1 MAAGLGPAGALLPPG
16 YEARG
21 GGGHPGVLPMPGTP
35 VAQPGI
41 GRATGGSGLVVRLP
55 GSVAK
60 AALSSPPPFASP
72 SASSSH
78 PGLAA
83 VTPSATPSKS
93 APASAKS
100 RPKGRDGRG
109 SGSRRSNA
117 NSQPRETSAQ
127 ARARRQQDRERRQGE
142 KFVPDQQT
150 NRYLVRA
157 DRITKQLQRC
167 RERDNALKRSSLTR
181 FSDAMDLPDH
191 RALLLSFE
199 AWRKDEADRAAAAA
213 TAPTPRHGVGE
224 DGEDDGLGPPG
235 GDAGDAFAGRGGG
248 ASGATAA
255 SSSSSSSAAAAAAAA
270 GGAGASANGHGQGA
284 LFHGALGGGAGAGHG
299 GTAAGAGAGSATQSG
314 AILALA
320 AAAASLEASGEAA
333 AAEPQ
338 AAASDAAP
346 PPASVASVTLGWGAG
361 HAVAQEVASHSK
373 RGAGSHASSG
383 RGAAKAAPRPG
394 KSWAGEGVVEADGA
408 TLAAEED
415 WARLGALAE
424 GPTCP
429 ACGFEKEAAD
439 ERCWNTDCALCPI
452 AGEEH
457 SPPSTPATAPAPA
470 LEATDRRR
478 ARGGRAPRVP
488 ASLAADPLASA
499 AALSQARSAFPT
511 DCALGVDELAP
522 GAEHLAALDAVAAAA
537 TAGNLDAQLDPPT
550 AVPSLDGPVVVPA
563 RHLRTRDA
571 ADAATAIAQGPVAAS
586 LRIGLLFDSEAA
598 RRFVGQT
605 SADGRRLRRARRR
618 RQRALRPNSLLEG
631 VRPVELE
638 GAGECDDASA
648 VQPAVP
654 PTWGD
659 EPVVRDHLGLLWG
672 ECQDVIDAAASET
685 GADSLDPRLL
695 KRAASGSHEAPPFSP
710 RPGNASSTGG
720 AAGAEHESGTSVL
733 GRLLPWWRSS
743 LGPTRRRC
751 RAGET
756 AWGSDARA
764 LEEEDEAEEVVG
776 PLRRSNAADLAAP
789 PGTAVDPQA
798 ASDAAEAIGGM
809 ALLPAQPMQ
818 GVGVGVVSAVNDS
831 SDACLPTS
839 AGSLEEAL
847 PSSVCRGG
855 RAAPKHDEG
864 AAAAS
869 VRDRHSFDDAERKRW
884 PLHAR
889 LLTAGELMALD
900 TALADVFGREYDFAL
915 CHSFGQPGRRLAP
928 EERASAAATLSQRL
942 APARRPLRTIGSGCA
957 RIAASSGS
965 VAAALGEAERRRG
978 PLPVTY
984 HAVRRHVLAIARME
998 ITKQYARHRAAVED
1012 ALAAGT
1018 TPPTPAYR
1026 PAQRAAPLRR
1036 SMPRIPLAPV
1046 DPRTS
1051 PDCRIRRSRSAST
1064 VADEEASEAL
1074 AHLSETAHA
1083 GSPAPPS
1090 GRSLA
1095 AAAAAA
1101 AASAQAASAPQPEGS
1116 ESDVV
1121 AAAAALF
1128 SASAAAAAPEPAASD
1143 AVLRRRQSA
1152 PSDEEVDRYAPPPDF
1167 RALEAAVFGPG
1178 GERVGQAVALRQLL
1192 RAAGIRVSA
1201 APLAADELLPDED
1214 DDAFTAA
1221 RVSAAEAQAGSACL
1235 QGGSSSAASA
1245 AADDSGADP
1254 TSTAVRPGA
1263 EGRSGLEPFPLLPG
1277 HLLQFLHPTRSQL
1290 AAVGSGTGAI
1300 RSALMHASPA
1310 TLPAYVP
1317 EAFPAMGR
1325 PRPWGDG
1332 IPAVGTAPHGPLSHA
1347 ALCPP
1352 SGVAVN
1358 ASPSSGFVNPGL
1370 WHQEPTASPRG
1381 PPAVA
1386 GLALTAPA
1394 SPIVALTTAAAGG
1407 SNGAGGPR
1415 ANAPAA
1421 SPSPVPQSGLAPR
1434 TLASGL
1440 EPSVRA
1446 ALAASLGASGPAM
1459 LHDAASAAPV
1469 RVAAAMAWVPG
1480 RGGILAPSVP
1490 GVPVTWIRAFTPLDG
1505 TRGRAVASATH
1516 AALFA
1521 PRGAGAR
1528 ASAARLGLLPAGG
1541 SAASSAAGN
1550 DSDCEGD
1557 ASADA
1562 AGQASAQPLQARLA
1576 SLAASAAASGATV
1589 ARRASAPGT
1598 VVPPEIAGAALSR
1611 PTPGAWSAGHSHA
1624 APPMAVTTP
1633 TELDVGPAAGN
1644 AMAALT
1650 VAAPAHILGRA
1661 FRPRDDVNQMAR
1673 GVLDIPA
1680 HLRPAGAPAADALAS
1695 WAESMHGPSTP
1706 RLAELAR
1713 QSAQPAMLG
1722 AMAELAG
1729 GLDALRRS
1737 AQGIGGGLPG
1747 FPTPGVMHAGAA
1759 GRDPEAAVEGAAWR
1773 SRSWRLAPEEQD
1785 HPVLAAAAGLMSFSS
1800 TELTPT
1806 GLERLVLDRTEFI
1819 ARAERR
1825 AMGLAQRRRRRAK
1838 RARAQARA
1846 AANSAAKRARGATA
1860 SDAASAAS
1868 ATGAPAAGA
1877 GAGSE
1882 DAQQQQQQQQ
1892 QGQADGDEAP
1902 GADVERENPE
1912 GSIARGCGGG
1922 GDDNAAGGSVDRDQ
1936 GEDED
1941 DEDDDPLIPLS
1952 EDEADDEDAESSAS
1966 ASGAATTAEAAAPA
1980 APDGPGGAPRAKR
1993 PRREIR
1999 DPEVGVRPGWYVCE
2013 DNETW
2018 FLPGNGF
2025 RYQTVHTAPEYR
2037 VRTAAYGE
2045 ESDGAGD
2052 SDAASPDSPVPD
2064 AAFGAAGEPTAFPPE
2079 LEPELQRCQD
2089 NHVAAQDCM
2098 QARLAAVLHRASQLP
2113 HPQQQRIQLV
2123 LMRHQAS
2130 LHAQRLGAAR
2140 MQASERAAAAASA
2153 AASACT
2159 DVDRDRAAQ
2168 AEALAR
2174 QQEGELSSE
2183 EQRNLAMAEHAAQS
2197 EHMAVSAPLDHDTA
2211 ACVQAFIHDANVE
2224 SVASRDLANL
2234 HHHVQLMQLGVHVGM
2249 AAQQH
2254 HHHPLHHHHHLHHPG
2269 AHSLP
2274 MQQQHLQHGALSVQ
2288 TSHYDV
2294 QGHVAGQAWQGGH
2307 VQLAAPEHSVAM
2319 AAAGDEPSAPV
2330 VTMQLQHHL
2339 PHSAGVSH
2347 HYAAPPATAALPG
2360 SVPAVAPPSTLAMG
2374 PPRGRSA
2381 SAATDASTPSTDSPQ
2396 GVVQL
2401 RQAAA
2406 PRGPP

>member
-270 GGAGASANGHGQGA
+270 AAGGAGASANGHGQGA

-299 GTAAGAGAGSATQSG
+299 GAAAGAGAGSATQSG

-338 AAASDAAP
+338 AAASDTAP
-346 PPASVASVTLGWGAG
+346 PPAPVASVTLG
-361 HAVAQEVASHSK
+361 
-373 RGAGSHASSG
+373 
-383 RGAAKAAPRPG
+383 
-394 KSWAGEGVVEADGA
+394 
-408 TLAAEED
+408 
-415 WARLGALAE
+415 
-424 GPTCP
+424 
-429 ACGFEKEAAD
+429 
-439 ERCWNTDCALCPI
+439 
-452 AGEEH
+452 
-457 SPPSTPATAPAPA
+457 
-470 LEATDRRR
+470 
-478 ARGGRAPRVP
+478 
-488 ASLAADPLASA
+488 
-499 AALSQARSAFPT
+499 ARSAFPT

-864 AAAAS
+864 AAAAAS
-869 VRDRHSFDDAERKRW
+869 ARDRHSFDDAERKRW

-1143 AVLRRRQSA
+1143 AVLRRHQSA

-1290 AAVGSGTGAI
+1290 AAVGSGTGAV

-1394 SPIVALTTAAAGG
+1394 SPIVALTTAAAGA
-1407 SNGAGGPR
+1407 SNGSGGPR

-1421 SPSPVPQSGLAPR
+1421 SPGPVPQSGLAPR

-1459 LHDAASAAPV
+1459 LHDAASAVPV

-1598 VVPPEIAGAALSR
+1598 VVPPEIAGASLSR

-1800 TELTPT
+1800 TELTPA

-1846 AANSAAKRARGATA
+1846 AATSAAKRARGATA

-1868 ATGAPAAGA
+1868 ATGSPAAGT

-1892 QGQADGDEAP
+1892 QQGHADGDEAP

-1912 GSIARGCGGG
+1912 GSCARGGGSG

-1980 APDGPGGAPRAKR
+1980 APDGPGGAPRPKR

-2140 MQASERAAAAASA
+2140 MQASERVAAAASA

-2234 HHHVQLMQLGVHVGM
+2234 HHHVQLMQLGVHAGM